1 MKKLFL
7 VMVVLFAGSYLF
19 SQTMDDYMEVQREA
33 LKTEKKAIVAEAM
46 QLTDA
51 ESEVFWPLYNEY
63 NNKMYTFNTDRYK
76 LVKQFAENYE
86 LMSNENAIELWQS
99 AMKNEQELLNLQK
112 QYFKKFQ
119 KILPGRKVMRYFQVE
134 NKIRTL
140 INAQLAVEIP
150 LVEQ

>member
-7 VMVVLFAGSYLF
+7 VMVMLFAGSYLF